1 MNTTIDFS
9 RNTSIPSIGGYDF
22 YSGTLEDTGFQTTLD
37 LHVDIGGLIYT
48 EDFLPTTFLDNT
60 PYTQPSIVN
69 TDTHSVSSSQYSFVA
84 SMFYVRG
91 AIIVNLFYMF
101 VYLL

>member
-9 RNTSIPSIGGYDF
+9 PNTSISSIGGYDF
-22 YSGTLEDTGFQTTLD
+22 YSGTLEDTGLQTTLD
-37 LHVDIGGLIYT
+37 LHVDIDGLTYT
-48 EDFLPTTFLDNT
+48 EDFVPTTFLDNT

-69 TDTHSVSSSQYSFVA
+69 TDAHTVSSSRSSSVA
-84 SMFYVRG
+84 SIFYVSVV
-91 AIIVNLFYMF
+91 IMVNLFYMF